1 LTKQHEIASGGGRLP
16 WKVHATALLKEIA
29 INANMSA
36 LKIPLNIFKDMLA
49 EVATRASVMGD
60 ERMDDLMMRLALYE
74 QGDPY
79 SEAHD
84 PDFVAKANESRVK
97 VLHGREPKSTD
108 GDHAGNLA
116 RVREAEIERAIGLA
130 RTDVHEWSDPKGR
143 IRRHDWREHVG
154 EAVQR
159 QWPHIPFATR
169 VAIILDAEA
178 AAGREEYE

>member
-1 LTKQHEIASGGGRLP
+1 MTKQHEIATGGGRHP
-16 WKVHATALLKEIA
+16 WKVHATALLNEIA

-36 LKIPLNIFKDMLA
+36 LKIPLNIFRDMLA

-60 ERMDDLMMRLALYE
+60 EAMDGLMMRLALYE

-79 SEAHD
+79 SKDHD
-84 PDFVAKANESRVK
+84 PDFAAKANESRVK
-97 VLHGREPKSTD
+97 VLHAREPKATD

-116 RVREAEIERAIGLA
+116 KVREGEIERAIGLA
-130 RTDVHEWSDPKGR
+130 RTDDHEWTDPKGR

-159 QWPHIPFATR
+159 QWKYIPFATR
-169 VAIILDAEA
+169 VAIIIDAEEA
-178 AAGREEYE
+178 SGREEYE